1 MRPFV
6 ENLIRFVCYCI
17 GFTLATIVATSLGWF
32 VPNTE
37 NLAFTLAFATLMIH
51 CFDRKEKTK

>member
-1 MRPFV
+1 MEQFV

-17 GFTLATIVATSLGWF
+17 GFTLATIVTTSLGWF
-32 VPNTE
+32 ELNIE
-37 NLAFTLAFATLMIH
+37 NLAFSLAFGTFVLH